1 MNLFGMLQISGSALL
16 AERERAELSASNLA
30 NAETT
35 RTIEGGPYRRQNVVF
50 AARHPISTGFAAT
63 LASFT
68 DLHAQGV
75 QVAGVFQDLSAPV
88 RRYDPGHPDAD
99 ATGYVGDDSIGNHDC
114 PVSWPVREAF
124 HGEFNSRIAGTGFR
138 SGDIPRCRW
147 LRRAI

>member
-35 RTIEGGPYRRQNVVF
+35 RTIEGGPYTRQNVVF
-50 AARHPISTGFAAT
+50 AARHPISTRFAAT

-68 DLHAQGV
+68 DLHTQGV
-75 QVAGVFQDLSAPV
+75 QVVGVFQDPSAPV

-99 ATGYVGDDSIGNHDC
+99 ATGYVSFPNVNPVEESVNLVEAARSYQLNISAIQTTKAMIQSSISI
-114 PVSWPVREAF
+114 VQ
-124 HGEFNSRIAGTGFR
+124 
-138 SGDIPRCRW
+138 
-147 LRRAI
+147 

>member
-75 QVAGVFQDLSAPV
+75 QVAGVFQDPSAPV

-99 ATGYVGDDSIGNHDC
+99 ATGYVSFPDVN
-114 PVSWPVREAF
+114 PVEESVNLVEAARSYQL
-124 HGEFNSRIAGTGFR
+124 NVSAIQTTKAMIQSAITIAQ
-138 SGDIPRCRW
+138 
-147 LRRAI
+147 